1 MQDLNS
7 MHYNAVLRK
16 FPAGVL
22 EEMKG
27 NKYVTTVHCI
37 NSAILKLSRAT
48 PLNPRFVY
56 RGSSKMQLPI
66 EFAAK
71 DRLGR
76 MSIVEMGFL
85 SLTGA
90 RHVAMQYAAGGDLSM
105 VLKVER
111 GDRSSGAFIGG
122 LSFYCEEE
130 EVVFPPLC
138 NLERVGQPT
147 MYFDDNGTAVTEVPV
162 SITVNQVMD
171 IPPVPLNPHCLPT
184 YPHAV
189 ASGSPA
195 DV

>member
-1 MQDLNS
+1 

-48 PLNPRFVY
+48 PMNPRFVY

-105 VLKVER
+105 VLKVQR

-122 LSFYCEEE
+122 ISFYCEEE
-130 EVVFPPLC
+130 EVVFPPLS

-162 SITVNQVMD
+162 SITVG
-171 IPPVPLNPHCLPT
+171 IPC
-184 YPHAV
+184 
-189 ASGSPA
+189 
-195 DV
+195 

>member
-1 MQDLNS
+1 MLIRS
-7 MHYNAVLRK
+7 VSCLWHK
-16 FPAGVL
+16 
-22 EEMKG
+22 
-27 NKYVTTVHCI
+27 
-37 NSAILKLSRAT
+37 
-48 PLNPRFVY
+48 
-56 RGSSKMQLPI
+56 QLPI

-162 SITVNQVMD
+162 SITVNQVKDMSVGTPQPFLSAHLSARCCIRRPD
-171 IPPVPLNPHCLPT
+171 GRLI
-184 YPHAV
+184 
-189 ASGSPA
+189 S
-195 DV
+195 